1 MMRKGYSKVSA
12 LVTEAKEVEVSMQT
26 ILHEASKHDVPSEVL
41 RAAFHSWL
49 KSRGVT
55 GEDRM
60 GKVSW
65 EYYVNNGNHYSG
77 WEVYADKPV
86 TDEDR
91 IIYKRFTDLFDAIKP
106 R

>member
-1 MMRKGYSKVSA
+1 MREGYVKVSA
-12 LVTEAKEVEVSMQT
+12 LVTEAKEVEISQRT
-26 ILHEASKHDVPSEVL
+26 ILCEAAKCSAPSEVL
-41 RAAFHSWL
+41 QAAFHSWL

-60 GKVSW
+60 GKVNW

-77 WEVYADKPV
+77 WEAYDDKPV